1 MRKLVTAM
9 LLYAFLLPGAHAEQS
24 GDSPNPPTLMVGLI
38 DFPPLS
44 SYDADGQAQ
53 GSLVP
58 LMQAVAREAGYQAE
72 FRIMPLA
79 RLVQSMQEGSI
90 HVWPGIPGRP
100 DLTAHSV
107 TGTQPFGQLHI
118 NLYHRPDTPTPRWPE
133 DLFDQ
138 DLIVLT
144 GYDYG
149 AQLSRELSNSRL
161 RLQRTHHHSAA
172 IGMLLRGRADY
183 LLNYQA
189 PMDDALLQR
198 PDVQLQHLPLAR
210 LPLLLVVSSTAR
222 PGGAALLHDL
232 EHAYLELHE
241 RNLLPPLP
249 SP

>member
-1 MRKLVTAM
+1 MRKLVTTV
-9 LLYAFLLPGAHAEQS
+9 LLYAFLWPGAHADKP
-24 GDSPNPPTLMVGLI
+24 GDTSTPPTLVVGLI

-44 SYDADGQAQ
+44 SYDADGQAE
-53 GSLVP
+53 GTLVP
-58 LMQAVAREAGYQAE
+58 LMQAVAREAGYQTE

-79 RLVQSMQEGSI
+79 RLVQSMQEGSV
-90 HVWPGIPGRP
+90 HVWPGIPGRL
-100 DLTAHSV
+100 DLNAHSV
-107 TGTQPFGQLHI
+107 TGTLPLGQLHI

-133 DLFDQ
+133 DLFDK

-149 AQLSRELSNSRL
+149 AQLSAELSDSRL

-172 IGMLLRGRADY
+172 IGMLLRGRANY

-198 PDVQLQHLPLAR
+198 PDVQLRHLPLVR
-210 LPLLLVVSSTAR
+210 LPLLLVVSTTAR
-222 PGGAALLHDL
+222 PGGAGLLQDL
-232 EHAYLELHE
+232 EQAYIELHE
-241 RNLLPPLP
+241 RNLLPALK